1 MKHNYF
7 NLTIPALKENIGLVR
22 IVVAAFAA
30 QKDLTLPDLDDI
42 KVAVSEAVTNSI
54 VHGYGNNPGEI
65 KVNGYFTEEGM
76 YIEVIDFGKG
86 IEREKIRE
94 KMVLDPE
101 DEHPGLGFLFMQ
113 SLMDRVEIVPM
124 ERGTKVI
131 LFKRILKDNRTV

>member
-22 IVVAAFAA
+22 VVVAAFAA
-30 QKDLTLPDLDDI
+30 QKDLTLPELDDI

-86 IEREKIRE
+86 IELEKIRE

-124 ERGTKVI
+124 ERGTKVV